1 MIIIFQ
7 IIDEG
12 IYIIIVIYKNPQLFL
27 EKIFLVYNYIYL
39 RYPEKVV
46 SQKQKIDQCL
56 HGTGAWD
63 GVNGE
68 WVEG

>member
-7 IIDEG
+7 IIEG

-46 SQKQKIDQCL
+46 S
-56 HGTGAWD
+56 
-63 GVNGE
+63 
-68 WVEG
+68 

>member
-46 SQKQKIDQCL
+46 S
-56 HGTGAWD
+56 
-63 GVNGE
+63 
-68 WVEG
+68 